1 MKFKLFKTYLLI
13 LIMEA
18 LQNNIKCIY
27 YKNLEIYAKKHKIDI
42 EIPEYKIHK
51 NENNDNDFTV
61 TEQITETDGIYSED
75 FVYKKPWNKMNIIHK
90 KIKMEEFV
98 NNLSIDDLEI
108 KKHLKS
114 QLVSMLKNKQLTKK
128 NEVEYDATNGKII
141 SIPSLKYKNNNYN
154 IDV

>member
-1 MKFKLFKTYLLI
+1 
-13 LIMEA
+13 MEA

-27 YKNLEIYAKKHKIDI
+27 YKNLETYAKKHKIDI
-42 EIPEYKIHK
+42 NLPEYKI
-51 NENNDNDFTV
+51 NNDNDNDVTITEQQ
-61 TEQITETDGIYSED
+61 TEQITETEGVYSED

-98 NNLSIDDLEI
+98 NNLSIDDLDI

-114 QLVSMLKNKQLTKK
+114 QLVLMLKNKKLTKK

-141 SIPSLKYKNNNYN
+141 SIPSLKYKNNNFN

>member
-1 MKFKLFKTYLLI
+1 
-13 LIMEA
+13 MEA

-27 YKNLEIYAKKHKIDI
+27 YKNLESYAKKHKIEINLPDYKIIKDNHDNYDNNDYDI
-42 EIPEYKIHK
+42 TITEQMTEIP
-51 NENNDNDFTV
+51 
-61 TEQITETDGIYSED
+61 TEANTETEGNYSED

-90 KIKMEEFV
+90 KLKMEEFV

-108 KKHLKS
+108 KKHLKA
-114 QLVSMLKNKQLTKK
+114 QLVLMIKNKKLTKK

>member
-1 MKFKLFKTYLLI
+1 
-13 LIMEA
+13 MEA

-27 YKNLEIYAKKHKIDI
+27 YKNLETYAKKHKIDI
-42 EIPEYKIHK
+42 NLPEYKI
-51 NENNDNDFTV
+51 NNDNDNDVTITEQQ
-61 TEQITETDGIYSED
+61 TEQITETEGVYSED

-98 NNLSIDDLEI
+98 NNLSIDDLDI

-114 QLVSMLKNKQLTKK
+114 QLVLMLKNKKLTKK

>member
-1 MKFKLFKTYLLI
+1 
-13 LIMEA
+13 MEA
-18 LQNNIKCIY
+18 LQNNIKCMY
-27 YKNLEIYAKKHKIDI
+27 YKNLETYAKKHKINI
-42 EIPEYKIHK
+42 NLPEYNI
-51 NENNDNDFTV
+51 NNINNDNHDNTTV
-61 TEQITETDGIYSED
+61 TEQQTEQNTDLLTETEGNYSED

-90 KIKMEEFV
+90 KLKMEEFV
-98 NNLSIDDLEI
+98 NNLSIDDSEI

-114 QLVSMLKNKQLTKK
+114 QLVLMIKNKKLTKK

>member
-1 MKFKLFKTYLLI
+1 
-13 LIMEA
+13 MEA
-18 LQNNIKCIY
+18 LQNNIKCMY
-27 YKNLEIYAKKHKIDI
+27 YKNLESYAKKHKIDI
-42 EIPEYKIHK
+42 NLPDYKITK
-51 NENNDNDFTV
+51 DNNDNHDNHDYDITI
-61 TEQITETDGIYSED
+61 TEQMTELPTEANTENEELYSED

-98 NNLSIDDLEI
+98 NNLSIDDSEI

-114 QLVSMLKNKQLTKK
+114 QLVLMLKNKKLTKK